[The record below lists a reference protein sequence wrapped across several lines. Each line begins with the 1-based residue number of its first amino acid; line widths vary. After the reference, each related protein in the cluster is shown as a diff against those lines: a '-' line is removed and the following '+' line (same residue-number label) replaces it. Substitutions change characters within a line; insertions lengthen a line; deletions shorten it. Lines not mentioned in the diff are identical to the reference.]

1 VQGAVTSYLGLA
13 MQATGIALIAA
24 LCAFL
29 QRSID
34 RRCLRSW
41 CVGWLC
47 LATALFALLIMF
59 RIRELTPI
67 LQPVYFFGEYAF
79 AFLVIA
85 GCREYAS
92 GTRLVRGDAGW
103 AAPALLLA
111 MTLPHVGRS
120 FSQRFILQAAVMA
133 LLFAI
138 AFWQLER
145 ARRGRPRTLPGVRI
159 MAIALLLLTID
170 FFHYVPVISFAE
182 LYRVSLPSAYIGY
195 ASLYDLIFEVLLA
208 FGMVTVVMEDVNRE
222 LQAANEELRVAHDAM
237 QNLARVDPLT
247 ETLNRH
253 AFYSLV
259 EDARRHGA
267 TPPEGTVAIVD
278 IDSLKP
284 INDAYGH
291 AAGDESI
298 RAVATAIRS
307 IVRAADLVIRWGGD
321 EFLVILIG
329 VPEDEATRRLD
340 QIGEALRETT
350 LRGMAKPVALSVSFG
365 VASFGTERP
374 LERAIE
380 AADREMYRQKQAA
393 KGRERPA

>member
-1 VQGAVTSYLGLA
+1 
-13 MQATGIALIAA
+13 
-24 LCAFL
+24 
-29 QRSID
+29 
-34 RRCLRSW
+34 
-41 CVGWLC
+41 
-47 LATALFALLIMF
+47 
-59 RIRELTPI
+59 
-67 LQPVYFFGEYAF
+67 
-79 AFLVIA
+79 
-85 GCREYAS
+85 
-92 GTRLVRGDAGW
+92 
-103 AAPALLLA
+103 
-111 MTLPHVGRS
+111 
-120 FSQRFILQAAVMA
+120 MA

-145 ARRGRPRTLPGVRI
+145 GRRGRPRTLPGVRI

-182 LYRVSLPSAYIGY
+182 LYRVSLPSAYTGY
-195 ASLYDLIFEVLLA
+195 ASLYDLILEVLLA

-237 QNLARVDPLT
+237 QSLARVDPLT

-259 EDARRHGA
+259 EDARRQGA

-329 VPEDEATRRLD
+329 VAEDEATRRLD
-340 QIGEALRETT
+340 QIGEALRGTT

-380 AADREMYRQKQAA
+380 AADREMYRQKQTA
-393 KGRERPA
+393 KRRHQPA